1 MALKAKRD
9 EKPLTERI
17 TNAYHELVL
26 ARRDG
31 CGEWIDKA
39 RQQLD
44 ALLDE
49 LPRTAQQPKR

>member
-49 LPRTAQQPKR
+49 LPRPCA

>member
-39 RQQLD
+39 RAQLD

-49 LPRTAQQPKR
+49 LPRPCA